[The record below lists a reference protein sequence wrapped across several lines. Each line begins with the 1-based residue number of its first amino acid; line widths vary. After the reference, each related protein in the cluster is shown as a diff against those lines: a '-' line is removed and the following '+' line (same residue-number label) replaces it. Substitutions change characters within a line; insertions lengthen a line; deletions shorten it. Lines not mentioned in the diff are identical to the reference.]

1 MTKLLVLGGRFAG
14 LTAAYTAKRLLGDK
28 IDVTLINK
36 TPYAAFRP
44 GMPHVSIGVFKAED
58 LEVDLATALPAKGI
72 KFILGEATAIDA
84 KKNKVE
90 YSTPDGKKENITYDY
105 LVVAFG
111 AKLGVEHL
119 KGWDEYGASACEPD
133 FATALYDRLNKFEG
147 GNIAIGS
154 GVFYQGTLNPRGKY
168 PNNWANVAE
177 SACEG
182 PVFELSLMIP
192 AFLKNKGVM
201 DKTHITIFSPGEE
214 VLTDISKESRGVIKT
229 MYSQAGF
236 DMVWNFR
243 VSEIKKDEIVGED
256 GKTIK
261 ADIAV
266 ILPPYEANDAVKN
279 STKDLFDDGGFMVT
293 DEHMRSVKYPNVYSC
308 GDSNQIT
315 VPKLGFLAVQTSRIA
330 MQDLA
335 NRLGVPTKID
345 TYTPEVVCIADNP
358 LEGFAISVDDTTF
371 YGGDKKIA
379 QPSPTNHIKKELFT
393 KYFMW
398 TNGDMALDKYLA
410 SW

>member
-28 IDVTLINK
+28 IDVTLINN

-58 LEVDLATALPAKGI
+58 LLVDLGTALPAKGI
-72 KFILGEATAIDA
+72 KFKQGTVTKIDA
-84 KKNKVE
+84 KKNRVE
-90 YSTPDGKKENITYDY
+90 YDDPSGHKQTEDYDY
-105 LVVAFG
+105 LVVGFG
-111 AKLGVEHL
+111 AKLGIEHI
-119 KGWDEYGASACEPD
+119 KGWHEYGNSVCEPD
-133 FATALYDRLNKFEG
+133 YATALHEKLEKFQG

-154 GVFYQGTLNPRGKY
+154 GIFYQGTLTPRGTY
-168 PNNWANVAE
+168 PKNWAAPAD

-182 PVFELSLMIP
+182 PVFEMSLMIP
-192 AFLKNKGVM
+192 AYLKKRGIL

-214 VLTDISKESRGVIKT
+214 ILTDISKESRGVVKSL
-229 MYSQAGF
+229 YSSQGF
-236 DMVWNFR
+236 DMVWNFKLAEVR
-243 VSEIKKDEIVGED
+243 KDEIVSED

-261 ADIAV
+261 ADIAI
-266 ILPPYEANDAVKN
+266 ILPPYEHNDAVTN
-279 STKDLFDDGGFMVT
+279 STPDLFDDGGFIPT
-293 DEHMRSVKYPNVYSC
+293 DAHMRSIKYDNIYAC
-308 GDSNQIT
+308 GDANQLT
-315 VPKLGFLAVQTSRIA
+315 VPKLGYLAVQTSRIA

-335 NRLGVPTKID
+335 NRLGVPTKVEE
-345 TYTPEVVCIADNP
+345 YHPEVVCIADNP
-358 LEGFAISVDDTTF
+358 LEGFAIAVNDTTF
-371 YGGDKKIA
+371 YGGTKGLA
-379 QPSPTNHIKKELFT
+379 VPSPTNHMKKELFT

>member
-28 IDVTLINK
+28 IDVTLINN

-72 KFILGEATAIDA
+72 KFILGTATKIDA

-90 YSTPDGKKENITYDY
+90 YELPDGKKETMTYDY
-105 LVVAFG
+105 LVVGFG
-111 AKLGVEHL
+111 AKLGTEHL
-119 KGWDEYGASACEPD
+119 KGWNEYGASACEPD
-133 FATALYDRLNKFEG
+133 FATALHERLEKFNG

-154 GVFYQGTLNPRGKY
+154 GVFYQGTLTPRGKY
-168 PNNWANVAE
+168 PKNWASVAE

-192 AFLKNKGVM
+192 AYLKKRGIM

-236 DMVWNFR
+236 DMVWKFNLA
-243 VSEIKKDEIVGED
+243 EIKKDEIVSED

-266 ILPPYEANDAVKN
+266 VLPPYEKNDAVKD
-279 STKDLFDDGGFMVT
+279 STPDLFDDGGFIPT
-293 DEHMRSVKYPNVYSC
+293 DEHMRSIKYDNVYSC
-308 GDSNQIT
+308 GDSNQFT

-335 NRLGVPTKID
+335 NRLGVPTKVD
-345 TYTPEVVCIADNP
+345 QYTPEVVCIADNP
-358 LEGFAISVDDTTF
+358 LEGFAIAVDDTTF

-379 QPSPTNHIKKELFT
+379 QPAPTNHIKKLLFT

>member
-14 LTAAYTAKRLLGDK
+14 LTAAYTAKRLLGNK
-28 IDVTLINK
+28 IDVTLINN

-44 GMPHVSIGVFKAED
+44 GMPHVSIGVLRAED
-58 LEVDLATALPAKGI
+58 LEVDLAAALPAKGI
-72 KFILGEATAIDA
+72 KFILGTATKIDA

-90 YSTPDGKKENITYDY
+90 YELPNKDKKDITYDY

-119 KGWDEYGASACEPD
+119 KGWDEFGNSVCEPQ
-133 FATALYDRLNKFEG
+133 FAIALHEKLEKFKG

-154 GVFYQGTLNPRGKY
+154 GTFYQGTLTPRGKY
-168 PNNWANVAE
+168 PSNWASHAD

-182 PVFELSLMIP
+182 PIFEMSLMVP
-192 AFLKNKGVM
+192 AFLKKKGVL

-214 VLTDISKESRGVIKT
+214 ILTDISKESRGIVKT
-229 MYSQAGF
+229 MYSEAGF
-236 DMVWNFR
+236 DMVWNFKL
-243 VSEIKKDEIVGED
+243 SEIKKDEIVDES

-261 ADIAV
+261 ADLAI
-266 ILPPYEANDAVKN
+266 ILPPYEKNDAVVN
-279 STKDLFDDGGFMVT
+279 STADLFDDGGFVPT
-293 DEHMRSVKYPNVYSC
+293 DEHMRSIKYDNVYAC
-308 GDSNQIT
+308 GDSNQVT
-315 VPKLGFLAVQTSRIA
+315 VPKLGYLAVQTSRIA
-330 MQDLA
+330 MEDLS
-335 NRLGVPTKID
+335 NRLGASTKQEEYI
-345 TYTPEVVCIADNP
+345 PEVVCIADNP
-358 LEGFAISVDDTTF
+358 LEGFAIAVNDTTF

-379 QPSPTNHIKKELFT
+379 EPSPANHIKKELFT